1 MVSFISMALPIGRMD
16 MRKLRKKIYF
26 GAGHNTVYFGSGRKE
41 FHPKQPMPTFETYL
55 REAAQGTLAQIP
67 NPDFD
72 EGVIA
77 NFMAGRFLKQG
88 NLPGFLPMAV
98 PGLLGKPCVRV
109 EGACGSGGLGLAAAV
124 KSILSDLAD
133 TVFVAGFEVQN
144 TLKAVYVADVLAGAG
159 YFNGYRKHGHAY
171 FFPGAFSD
179 RAGAYGER
187 YGTDLARRGM
197 AKWYEQAIRN
207 ARKNPKAQ
215 EFDNATADLFQLG
228 LTPPDGRK
236 FVPHL
241 NLYDCSKVSD
251 GASSLVVASEE
262 GLKRLGLR
270 KADMVE
276 LAGFHGS
283 EGDITAK
290 PADPTVLENTGR
302 AAQGALDM
310 AGIGKGGVGVLELH
324 DCFSITGLLAL
335 ESIGFAKPGKA
346 PDFVLEGRAAAD
358 GELPTNLSGGLGGF
372 GHPVGATG
380 VRQMVDLAE
389 QLTGKAPNQV
399 TSARE
404 HGMMVSMGGND
415 KTVTA
420 FVVRHPG

>member
-1 MVSFISMALPIGRMD
+1 
-16 MRKLRKKIYF
+16 MRKPRKKVYF
-26 GAGHNTVYFGSGRKE
+26 GAGYNTVYFGSGRKE
-41 FHPKQPMPTFETYL
+41 FHPKHPMPTFETYL

-67 NPDFD
+67 HPEFD

-98 PGLLGKPCVRV
+98 PGLKGKPCVRV

-124 KSILSDLAD
+124 KSILAD
-133 TVFVAGFEVQN
+133 MADSVFVAGFEVQN

-159 YFNGYRKHGHAY
+159 YFNGDRKNGHAY

-187 YGTDLARRGM
+187 YGKDVMRQGM
-197 AKWYEQAIRN
+197 AKWYEQSILN

-215 EFDNATADLFQLG
+215 EYHNTVRDLYQLG
-228 LTPPDGRK
+228 MTPPDGRK

-262 GLKRLGLR
+262 GLRRMGLDKSR
-270 KADMVE
+270 MVE
-276 LAGFHGS
+276 LAGFQGS
-283 EGDITAK
+283 EGDITEK

-302 AAQGALDM
+302 AANGALEM
-310 AGIGKGGVGVLELH
+310 AGIGKKDVGVLELH

-335 ESIGFAKPGKA
+335 ESIGFAKAGGGPG
-346 PDFVLEGRAAAD
+346 FVLEGRVGAE
-358 GELPTNLSGGLGGF
+358 GELPTNPSGGLGGF
-372 GHPVGATG
+372 GHPVGGTG
-380 VRQMVDLAE
+380 VRQMVDLLE

-399 TSARE
+399 KSAKD

-420 FVVRHPG
+420 LVVKRTA

>member
-1 MVSFISMALPIGRMD
+1 

-26 GAGHNTVYFGSGRKE
+26 GAGANTVCFGSGRKE
-41 FHPKQPMPTFETYL
+41 FQPKQPMPGFETYL
-55 REAAQGTLAQIP
+55 KEAAQGSLAQIP
-67 NPDFD
+67 NPEFD

-98 PGLLGKPCVRV
+98 PGLKGKPCTRV

-124 KSILSDLAD
+124 KTILSDMAD
-133 TVFVAGFEVQN
+133 SVFVAGFEVQN
-144 TLKAVYVADVLAGAG
+144 TLKAIYVADVLAGAG
-159 YFNGYRKHGHAY
+159 YFNGDRKQGHAF
-171 FFPGAFSD
+171 FFPGIFSD

-187 YGTDLARRGM
+187 YGRDLARRGM
-197 AKWYEQAIRN
+197 AKWFEQSILN

-215 EFDNATADLFQLG
+215 EYQNTAPDLFRLG
-228 LTPPDGRK
+228 MTPPDGRK

-251 GASSLVVASEE
+251 GASSLVVASEA
-262 GLKRLGLR
+262 GLARLGLD
-270 KADMVE
+270 KARMVE

-283 EGDITAK
+283 EGDITEK
-290 PADPTVLENTGR
+290 PADPTVLENTAR
-302 AAQGALDM
+302 AVQGALQM
-310 AGIGKGGVGVLELH
+310 AGIGRGDVGVLELH

-335 ESIGFAKPGKA
+335 ESIGFARAGGGPE
-346 PDFVLEGRAAAD
+346 FVLDGHTAAQ
-358 GELPTNLSGGLGGF
+358 GELPTNLSGGLCGF

-380 VRQMVDLAE
+380 VRQMVDLVE
-389 QLTGKAPNQV
+389 QLTGRAPNQV
-399 TSARE
+399 QSPKD

-420 FVVRHPG
+420 LIVKRAA